1 MLNWL
6 INALDLMSNGSDTMA
21 KKINAVT
28 EEQWLKINPENRKIT
43 DRFLNQLQLS
53 PQTLKQYK
61 SAARIFFRWIYEFE
75 DDLPLHKLKPR
86 HALNYQNY
94 LISLQ
99 LSPNA
104 IKFKRNVVSSLCGYY
119 EVFYGEDYPLFR
131 NIFNKKI
138 PNVSKQNVRE
148 KVPLSKEEYD
158 LLCSELEER
167 EEWQMAAF
175 LKFTYSSGCRKS
187 EVHQLLKEVTT
198 YEKVKD
204 KEGNYKNFYR
214 THNIRTKGKGIEGNV
229 RKLFFDEN
237 AMLAIKK
244 WLVIRGDDD
253 CPYVFVN
260 KTKNGN
266 VNQLSSNTFNYWAS
280 TVFSEIIGRHM
291 FVHLIRSTRATHL
304 VVDDN
309 KDIKTAQQVLGHADS
324 STTELYVVRDESDM
338 ADDAFE

>member
-1 MLNWL
+1 MVVL
-6 INALDLMSNGSDTMA
+6 ALVTSCDLMA
-21 KKINAVT
+21 KKIPPVT
-28 EEQWLKINPENRKIT
+28 EEQWSLVNSENRKIT
-43 DRFLNQLQLS
+43 ERFLNQLQLS
-53 PQTLKQYK
+53 PDTLKQYK
-61 SAARIFFRWIYEFE
+61 SAARIFFRWVYEYE
-75 DDLPLHKLKPR
+75 DDLSLHKLKPR

-99 LSPNA
+99 LSPNS
-104 IKFKRNVVSSLCGYY
+104 IKFKRNVISSLCGYY

-138 PNVSKQNVRE
+138 PNVSKQAVRE
-148 KVPLSKEEYD
+148 KVPLTKEEYE
-158 LLCSELEER
+158 LLCSELEKR
-167 EEWQMAAF
+167 EEWQMLAF

-187 EVHQLLKEVTT
+187 EVHQLLKEVAT
-198 YEKVKD
+198 YEKAKD
-204 KEGNYKNFYR
+204 KEGNYKNFYK

-229 RKLFFDEN
+229 RKLLFDEG
-237 AMLAIKK
+237 AMSAIKK
-244 WLVIRGDDD
+244 WLEVRDEDD

-260 KTKNGN
+260 KTKAGD
-266 VNQLSSNTFNYWAS
+266 VSQLSKSTFNYWTS
-280 TVFSEIIGRHM
+280 SIFSEIIGRHM

-324 STTELYVVRDESDM
+324 STTELYVVRDENEM